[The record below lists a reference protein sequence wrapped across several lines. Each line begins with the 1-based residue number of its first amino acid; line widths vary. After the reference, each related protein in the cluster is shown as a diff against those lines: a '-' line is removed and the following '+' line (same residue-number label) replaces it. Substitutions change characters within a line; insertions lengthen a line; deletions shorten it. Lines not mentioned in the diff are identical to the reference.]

1 MTFYVILGPFLR
13 LFRTHTYK
21 HNSTKSVNPP
31 GKGRVGARMGTY
43 FGRGPPS
50 FAAVLRSSVTAG
62 NAIPVS
68 QSGQPT
74 FMSVL
79 GSYQCSAGHLPMA
92 SPDPPW
98 ATRNSDAVVRTYE
111 SRHGFRQIPRDVY
124 DLVSLQIENE
134 IRSTAE
140 GIKSVP
146 GGSHG
151 VHNALQVHPMRRNV
165 LAMRNMSCVSKD
177 FHKIYTKKRK
187 NVFTEVANNL
197 RRAMMMQAGKG
208 DKVNVAGLIFAA
220 RMFQG
225 DLNVYITVF
234 NTLNHVIEIQRSSAT
249 SVLAEFKEEDLYFML
264 KLMRWAT
271 GQGSEQAFTGTLFT
285 DFATEVPAK
294 MQTDEYRFACT
305 LLIQSVLKLLS
316 VYQSRL
322 MQESSLAYFDQLT
335 AYHTTIFGQIQAMR
349 DPDQSMIAASS
360 IEIGR
365 RNSYLQFMRYYWD
378 TLCDVAHVHH
388 DYWNVTCFM
397 DLALDLIRHEKRMLR
412 DVDEP
417 SANFPFIRSKVVAHV
432 TGCVLR
438 LWTVDNISNLSHVS
452 QIMEENVD
460 CLFDGHSWDEHVYL
474 LYETYIATFIDP
486 SWVLDVHTT
495 ANQNVVHDMLR
506 DLRSN
511 VKHVEYQGQ
520 SSTEEVNIMSVI
532 LYMID
537 KDCKA
542 EPIKIDL
549 AADAGEDDMVGQFFL
564 NFNNTQA
571 FMQDH
576 TKVACKILMSLVGA
590 MLKVF
595 FLLTKH
601 SKILS
606 AFRQQQCC
614 SIFNQFL
621 LGNGGDLLKN
631 LLETYSPSILSN
643 EIKNLVERHFPSAY
657 TPALIVEELNNIFSG
672 AHLVWSPTLS
682 CYALKEASA

>member
-1 MTFYVILGPFLR
+1 
-13 LFRTHTYK
+13 
-21 HNSTKSVNPP
+21 
-31 GKGRVGARMGTY
+31 MGTY
-43 FGRGPPS
+43 FGRGTPS
-50 FAAVLRSSVTAG
+50 FAAFLQSSVTAG
-62 NAIPVS
+62 NSIPVT
-68 QSGQPT
+68 QPDQPT
-74 FMSVL
+74 FRSVL
-79 GSYQCSAGHLPMA
+79 GSYHCSAGHLPTA
-92 SPDPPW
+92 SPDPQW
-98 ATRNSDAVVRTYE
+98 ATRKSDAVVRTYE
-111 SRHGFRQIPRDVY
+111 SRHGFRQFPRDFE
-124 DLVSLQIENE
+124 DLVSMQIENE

-140 GIKSVP
+140 GIQSVP

-151 VHNALQVHPMRRNV
+151 VHNALQVRLMRRNV

-177 FHKIYTKKRK
+177 YYNNYTKKRK
-187 NVFTEVANNL
+187 NVFTAVANHL

-208 DKVNVAGLIFAA
+208 DQVNVARLMFAA

-234 NTLNHVIEIQRSSAT
+234 NTLNHVIEIQRSSTT
-249 SVLAEFKEEDLYFML
+249 SVLAEFQEEDLSFML

-294 MQTDEYRFACT
+294 MQTDEYRLTCT
-305 LLIQSVLKLLS
+305 LLIKSVLKLLS

-322 MQESSLAYFDQLT
+322 MLESPHAYFDQLT
-335 AYHTTIFGQIQAMR
+335 AYHTTIGGQIQAMR
-349 DPDQSMIAASS
+349 DPDQAITTASS

-365 RNSYLQFMRYYWD
+365 RNSYLQFMRFQWD
-378 TLCDVAHVHH
+378 TLCDVAHGHH
-388 DYWNVTCFM
+388 EFRNVTSFM
-397 DLALDLIRHEKRMLR
+397 DLAQDLIRLEKRMLR

-452 QIMEENVD
+452 QMMEESLN
-460 CLFDGHSWDEHVYL
+460 CLFDGHSYDEHVYL

-486 SWVLDVHTT
+486 LWVLDVHTT

-542 EPIKIDL
+542 EPIKIDF
-549 AADAGEDDMVGQFFL
+549 AADAGEDDLVGQFFL
-564 NFNNTQA
+564 NFNSTQT
-571 FMQDH
+571 FMPDH

-595 FLLTKH
+595 FILTKH
-601 SKILS
+601 WALLS
-606 AFRQQQCC
+606 VFRQQQCC

-631 LLETYSPSILSN
+631 MLETYSPSILSN

-682 CYALKEASA
+682 CYALQGASA